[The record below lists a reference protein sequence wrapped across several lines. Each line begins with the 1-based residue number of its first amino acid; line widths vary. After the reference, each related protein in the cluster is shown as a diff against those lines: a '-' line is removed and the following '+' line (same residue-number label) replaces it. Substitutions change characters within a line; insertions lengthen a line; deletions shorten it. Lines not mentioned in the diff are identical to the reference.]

1 MTCPKSD
8 KRKKDW
14 GWWKFAWPWLGFE
27 QFACNVEGN
36 EGAMDASLKSK
47 LSLLMYTSTSRL
59 FVLYWYHCTTNAI
72 GPIHSMDLTVQIIIS
87 GDKTRIWIINWPS
100 ATFVLLKLSSRNL
113 LCIETNQTVFVLF
126 IADGGWTKNILMQ
139 ETDALTSLTP
149 TPRCPYQT
157 KFGKFN
163 SAFGLQQNFV
173 WIRTYIEQRI
183 AQNKYVIGQ
192 KWSFLQWIRLKFSD
206 WFQNL

>member
-1 MTCPKSD
+1 MKVCLTL
-8 KRKKDW
+8 
-14 GWWKFAWPWLGFE
+14 AWSSLR
-27 QFACNVEGN
+27 
-36 EGAMDASLKSK
+36 AMLRGTRERWT
-47 LSLLMYTSTSRL
+47 LRWNRNCLYWCTLPSTKGL

-87 GDKTRIWIINWPS
+87 GDTRIWIINWPS

>member
-1 MTCPKSD
+1 
-8 KRKKDW
+8 
-14 GWWKFAWPWLGFE
+14 
-27 QFACNVEGN
+27 
-36 EGAMDASLKSK
+36 MDASLKSK

-87 GDKTRIWIINWPS
+87 GDTRIWIINWPS

-206 WFQNL
+206 CLFEILSPSLPILGHIWRHDLSRSCYMLYTLSCGNFR

>member
-1 MTCPKSD
+1 
-8 KRKKDW
+8 
-14 GWWKFAWPWLGFE
+14 
-27 QFACNVEGN
+27 
-36 EGAMDASLKSK
+36 MDAPLKSK

-87 GDKTRIWIINWPS
+87 GDTRIWIINWPS

-113 LCIETNQTVFVLF
+113 LRIETNQTVFVLF

-206 WFQNL
+206 LFQNL